1 MDEQMKRELN
11 DMIVNAVGGMRET
24 ENALR
29 AEIEQ
34 LKNELSEKE
43 TAIGELNQKLAEAEQ
58 NTAAKEQ
65 EVQEAK
71 TAQANSDSALNEV
84 QGKYNQLISDG
95 IVAQLNSAVS
105 EFTETQVSAAK
116 EEIEAFKADPIAHQN
131 EINSIVNKIEAAAYR
146 EMKETQ
152 RKQAELNS
160 KKPQKLFAY
169 VDEADQRKDIND
181 ADDLSK
187 IFG

>member
-11 DMIVNAVGGMRET
+11 DIIVNAVGGMRET

-34 LKNELSEKE
+34 LKTALNEKDV
-43 TAIGELNQKLAEAEQ
+43 TIGELNQKLAEAEQ
-58 NTAAKEQ
+58 NAAGKEQ
-65 EVQEAK
+65 EIQDAK
-71 TAQANSDSALNEV
+71 AAQANSDSALNEV
-84 QGKYNQLISDG
+84 QGKYNQLISEG

-105 EFTETQVSAAK
+105 EFTDTQVAAAK
-116 EEIEAFKADPIAHQN
+116 DEIDAFKADPIAHQN

-160 KKPQKLFAY
+160 KKNQKLFAY
-169 VDEADQRKDIND
+169 VDEPEQRKDISD